1 MLHKAHHVSQEIVQP
16 GENSDLAK
24 ITEKAWKDFKGNEI
38 NAFKIT
44 CGCDW
49 TDFLSCITH
58 AGFRFCNRCDVVLF
72 LGNIFV
78 FLVCIVGS
86 IYLHSTRKAIYAS
99 IWIISVFSSVYC
111 EVPRNIKM
119 LVTIY
124 LLISPII
131 ILVLIFCRSNN
142 KQQSEREKITPDK
155 DREK

>member
-1 MLHKAHHVSQEIVQP
+1 MKSMRSKL
-16 GENSDLAK
+16 LADA
-24 ITEKAWKDFKGNEI
+24 IGLIFFLALPMP
-38 NAFKIT
+38 AFAFAT
-44 CGCDW
+44 
-49 TDFLSCITH
+49 
-58 AGFRFCNRCDVVLF
+58 DVVLYYF
-72 LGNIFV
+72 WAIFFV

-99 IWIISVFSSVYC
+99 IWIISVFFSVYC

-131 ILVLIFCRSNN
+131 ILVLIFCRINN

>member
-1 MLHKAHHVSQEIVQP
+1 MKAMRSKL
-16 GENSDLAK
+16 LADA
-24 ITEKAWKDFKGNEI
+24 IGLIFFLALPMP
-38 NAFKIT
+38 AFAFAT
-44 CGCDW
+44 
-49 TDFLSCITH
+49 
-58 AGFRFCNRCDVVLF
+58 DVVLYYF
-72 LGNIFV
+72 WAIFFV

-86 IYLHSTRKAIYAS
+86 IYMHSIRKTIYAS
-99 IWIISVFSSVYC
+99 IWMISVFFSVYC